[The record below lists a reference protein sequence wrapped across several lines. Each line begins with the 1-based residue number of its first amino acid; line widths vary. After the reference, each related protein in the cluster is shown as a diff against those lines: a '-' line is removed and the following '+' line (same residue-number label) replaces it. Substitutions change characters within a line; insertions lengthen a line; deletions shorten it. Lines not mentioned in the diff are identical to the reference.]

1 MGAFNGGPPCMP
13 GKPRPAL
20 VNGGGLLGLAPALGD
35 NCEVVDGVRTL
46 AGSPL
51 VGADKGWMGEM
62 AAGTDP
68 D

>member
-51 VGADKGWMGEM
+51 VGADEG
-62 AAGTDP
+62 
-68 D
+68 